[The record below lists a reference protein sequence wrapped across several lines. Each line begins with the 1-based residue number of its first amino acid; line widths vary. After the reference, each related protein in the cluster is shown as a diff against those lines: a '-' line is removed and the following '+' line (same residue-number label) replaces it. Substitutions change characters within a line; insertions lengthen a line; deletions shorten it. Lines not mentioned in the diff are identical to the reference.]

1 MAGEEPILSRIQR
14 LDTVLKQLEG
24 MKGGGGTTQS
34 AKSST
39 ASSTASSGEVAV
51 GQAVALTSS
60 SPDYYFYCSPT
71 IKQGL
76 EKQCRP
82 MKEVVMEA
90 ALKGT
95 IIQRLVNVED
105 RVTELCM
112 HFQRAFEALKISGE
126 AAAVAPAPAQQKQP
140 NKMAPIIAA
149 APTAT
154 SNSAGGEH
162 KKSPKLAHKGGFKQK
177 SPKKG
182 GFRSFVKSCVK
193 TKGKDY

>member
-1 MAGEEPILSRIQR
+1 
-14 LDTVLKQLEG
+14 

-34 AKSST
+34 EKSST
-39 ASSTASSGEVAV
+39 ASTASSTVSSGEVVV
-51 GQAVALTSS
+51 GQAVALPSS

-71 IKQGL
+71 IKKGL
-76 EKQCRP
+76 EKHCRP
-82 MKEVVMEA
+82 MKEAVMEA

-126 AAAVAPAPAQQKQP
+126 AAAVVPAGTQYKQP
-140 NKMAPIIAA
+140 NKTALITAA

-154 SNSAGGEH
+154 SNSAGGEN
-162 KKSPKLAHKGGFKQK
+162 KKSPKLLHKGGFKQK

-193 TKGKDY
+193 TKGKDN